1 MSRLRKGLACLLL
14 VLAVGATAAAEAHPR
29 LVCPDS
35 CSDDGDDQPQ
45 PCGDDCGAC
54 ACCVVFHL
62 VQPAAAAG
70 ILALPAP
77 PTRHPRFAEPTPLIS
92 REGSDIFHIPKSPLA

>member
-1 MSRLRKGLACLLL
+1 MSRIRTGLSCLLL
-14 VLAVGATAAAEAHPR
+14 VLAVGSTALAEAHPR

-45 PCGDDCGAC
+45 PCGDDCGTC

-62 VQPAAAAG
+62 VQPAASAG
-70 ILALPAP
+70 VILLPAP
-77 PTRHPRFAEPTPLIS
+77 ARRPYFAEPTPLVS
-92 REGSDIFHIPKSPLA
+92 CEGRDIFHVPKSPLA

>member
-1 MSRLRKGLACLLL
+1 MSRLRTGLSCLLL
-14 VLAVGATAAAEAHPR
+14 ALAIGSTALAEVRPR

-35 CSDDGDDQPQ
+35 CSDDGDDQQ
-45 PCGDDCGAC
+45 KPCGDDCGTC

-62 VQPAAAAG
+62 VQPTASVG
-70 ILALPAP
+70 VIVLPAP
-77 PTRHPRFAEPTPLIS
+77 AKRPCFAEPTPLVS

>member
-1 MSRLRKGLACLLL
+1 MTRLRTGLACLLL
-14 VLAVGATAAAEAHPR
+14 VLAVGSTAVAEAHPR

-45 PCGDDCGAC
+45 PCGDDCGTC

-62 VQPAAAAG
+62 VQPAASIAVV
-70 ILALPAP
+70 ALPPAP
-77 PTRHPRFAEPTPLIS
+77 ARPYFAEPAPLLS
-92 REGSDIFHIPKSPLA
+92 REGTDIFHIPKSPLA